1 MKNVKKLLAVLL
13 MLCLLAAMA
22 TVLYACKNSPKSVV
36 KANLKAINDR
46 DAEKMVDMRYPKPM
60 LKVFE
65 EEWNEDKED
74 LIGNWEKGF
83 EKIEDQFGDDW
94 KVKDIKIK
102 DVRDME
108 KDDVFEK
115 LQKDYED
122 DYNVKFTDAKIVTA
136 DYTIEGENDV
146 EETKDAEYTVIKY
159 DGKWYI
165 ES

>member
-13 MLCLLAAMA
+13 ALCLLAAMA
-22 TVLYACKNSPKSVV
+22 TVLSACKNSPKSVV
-36 KANLKAINDR
+36 KAYLKALNDR

-65 EEWNEDKED
+65 EEWNEDKND
-74 LIGNWEKGF
+74 LIGNWEEGF
-83 EKIEDQFGDDW
+83 EDIEDEFGDDW

-102 DVRDME
+102 DVRDMK
-108 KDDVFEK
+108 KDDVFEN
-115 LQKDYED
+115 LQEDYED
-122 DYNVKFTDAKIVTA
+122 DYNVKFTDAKIVTV

-159 DGKWYI
+159 GGKWYI